1 MKFIFLTLLFLH
13 SLCSANIDTKLYDEN
28 ASSYYNE
35 VEKLIESSK
44 KNRTKE
50 IYADEKLQLSK
61 VKEASKQKISIL
73 EYDFSKYTSKNLELN
88 LYYNALSSSAL
99 VTQKIEKS
107 SHLVEDLRSK
117 ILVLKKMIENIVEE
131 EKEHLLSY
139 QLQFAYYK
147 LQLKNLESKIE
158 LFKEQQNRFEAILTN
173 SLTTLNCSMQNS
185 IEKKLTDLEKKIS
198 QKRQQVITQELQK
211 EKALIEESQAIATID
226 NKIYI
231 VNNELQELLYKQIEY
246 KTKEA
251 ICILKEQKTSDFYK
265 QSSKIA
271 ELIQA
276 LSNTPNKELLS
287 LTLAN
292 LKDTSKKHLGRT
304 QLLFG
309 ATFEESKDAV
319 IEVRDFLFAPLF
331 VFNEKAISIASLF
344 MALIYIMF
352 GFFLGSLY
360 KRWILRLTSKWRDI
374 SMMSAR
380 LISNFGYYIIVLIFF
395 IISIGSLGIDMSSL
409 SLIAGALSIGIGF
422 GLQTVVSN
430 LIAGI
435 ILMFERT
442 IRIGDIIEIDG
453 SLSGTVTDMRIRSTT
468 VKTFDNVD
476 VVVPNSSFVQNS
488 VINLTLED
496 RKRRLHIPF
505 GVAYDTEIEFVK
517 KVILETLESSALSY
531 IRDDEDKK
539 PDVRMTLMNSSS
551 VDLELVV
558 WIDRDPKIKNVPLP
572 SDFMLLIYNALR
584 ANNIVIPFPQLDVTM
599 KNEAL

>member
-1 MKFIFLTLLFLH
+1 MKYIFFTLFFLH
-13 SLCSANIDTKLYDEN
+13 SLSGASIDTKLYDEN
-28 ASSYYNE
+28 ASSYYSE
-35 VEKLIESSK
+35 VEKVIESSK
-44 KNRTKE
+44 QNRAKD
-50 IYADEKLQLSK
+50 IYTDEKLQLSK

-73 EYDFSKYTSKNLELN
+73 EYDFSKYSSKNLELG
-88 LYYNALSSSAL
+88 LYYNALSNSAA

-107 SHLVEDLRSK
+107 SLLVEDLRSK

-131 EKEHLLSY
+131 EKPRLLSY

-158 LFKEQQNRFEAILTN
+158 LFKQQQSKFETILIN
-173 SLTTLNCSMQNS
+173 SLESLNCSEEVN
-185 IEKKLTDLEKKIS
+185 IEKKLTDLDKTITK
-198 QKRQQVITQELQK
+198 KRQQIITQELQK
-211 EKALIEESQAIATID
+211 EKALIEESLAIATID

-231 VNNELQELLYKQIEY
+231 LNNELQELLYKQIEY

-251 ICILKEQKTSDFYK
+251 ICILQAEKSSEFYK
-265 QSSKIA
+265 QTSKIS

-287 LTLAN
+287 IRLTN
-292 LKDTSKKHLGRT
+292 LRDVSKKSLGRT
-304 QLLFG
+304 RLLFG
-309 ATFEESKDAV
+309 ATLEESKDAV
-319 IEVRDFLFAPLF
+319 IDVKDFLFAPLF

-344 MALIYIMF
+344 MALIYIAL

-360 KRWILRLTSKWRDI
+360 KRWVLRLTTQWRDI

-380 LISNFGYYIIVLIFF
+380 LISNFGYYIIVLVFF

-476 VVVPNSSFVQNS
+476 VVVPNSSFIQNS

-517 KVILETLESSALSY
+517 QVVLETLESSALAY
-531 IRDDEDKK
+531 IRDDEEKK

-572 SDFMLLIYNALR
+572 SDFMLLIYNTLR
-584 ANNIVIPFPQLDVTM
+584 SNNIVIPFPQLDVTM